1 MRNYLLS
8 ISFWITDLK
17 ELMALLSTSFER
29 KEEKSFSLFGFSI
42 FFLIFAKGLRL
53 IRGEVGMRVS
63 EVSRNP

>member
-29 KEEKSFSLFGFSI
+29 RKEKPFSLFGFLI

-63 EVSRNP
+63 VSK

>member
-17 ELMALLSTSFER
+17 EQMALLSTSFER
-29 KEEKSFSLFGFSI
+29 RKEKSFSLFGFSI

-63 EVSRNP
+63 VSK